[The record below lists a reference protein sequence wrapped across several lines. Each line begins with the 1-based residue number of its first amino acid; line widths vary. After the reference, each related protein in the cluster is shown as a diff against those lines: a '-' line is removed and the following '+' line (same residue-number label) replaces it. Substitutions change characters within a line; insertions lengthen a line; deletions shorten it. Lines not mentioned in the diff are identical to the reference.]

1 METLME
7 LEAYKA
13 LSKDELV
20 NRIKIAKREKNAVIL
35 AHNYQILEVQHVAD
49 YCGDS
54 LELSRIAA
62 KTDSDVV
69 VFCGVDFM
77 AESAKILAPEKTVL
91 LPEIKATCPM
101 AQMVTPD
108 APNRAKAENPDAV
121 VLAYVNTTAA
131 VKALTDICCTS
142 ANASKIANS
151 LGGRKILFVPDKNLA
166 HYTRKVTGA
175 SIKAWDGFCFVH
187 NMFTVADVKRAR
199 SAHPDAVFI
208 LHPESPPEVIE
219 LADEVFSTSGM
230 AKYVANMKNE
240 DEKHRGVII
249 GTETGLVNQL
259 RERYPDVGIWPL
271 NEFAICGTMKLTTL
285 DKVCWSIETGNHEIT
300 LSGDIIE
307 KARASLERMLEL

>member
-1 METLME
+1 ME
-7 LEAYKA
+7 LEAYKT

-35 AHNYQILEVQHVAD
+35 AHNYQILEVQDVAD

-54 LELSRIAA
+54 LELSRLAA

-77 AESAKILAPEKTVL
+77 AESAKILAPQKTVL

-108 APNRAKAENPDAV
+108 ALSRAKAENPDAV

-142 ANASKIANS
+142 ANASDVVNS
-151 LGGRKILFVPDKNLA
+151 LGDREILFVPDKNLA

-175 SIKAWDGFCFVH
+175 SIKPWDGFCFVH
-187 NMFTVADVKRAR
+187 NMFTVADVKRFR

-208 LHPESPPEVIE
+208 V
-219 LADEVFSTSGM
+219 
-230 AKYVANMKNE
+230 
-240 DEKHRGVII
+240 
-249 GTETGLVNQL
+249 QL
-259 RERYPDVGIWPL
+259 RKRYPDVGIWPL

-285 DKVCWSIETGNHEIT
+285 DKVCWAIETGNHEIK